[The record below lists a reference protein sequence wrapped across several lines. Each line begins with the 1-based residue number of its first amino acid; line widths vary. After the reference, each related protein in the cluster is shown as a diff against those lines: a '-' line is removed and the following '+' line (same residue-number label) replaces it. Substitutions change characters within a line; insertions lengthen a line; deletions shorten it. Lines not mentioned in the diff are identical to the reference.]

1 MQKKREALFSPMRRG
16 VQRLTEQRQ
25 RKQARA
31 DGWQGQGQQEGEEL
45 PRAASAARETI
56 TQNVSCCWVEY
67 KGQDDGARP

>member
-1 MQKKREALFSPMRRG
+1 MRRG

-31 DGWQGQGQQEGEEL
+31 DDWQGQQQGEEL